1 MIIPCKLGK
10 SFCWLRLSAMPG
22 VIQGKALATSE
33 QRPEAEHNQSRNRE
47 HKDFKTL
54 KLDRF
59 YMNGVDSWF
68 IPR

>member
-1 MIIPCKLGK
+1 
-10 SFCWLRLSAMPG
+10 MPG